1 MKIGVSAMGD
11 SCDADVS
18 PQFARCPYFVIM
30 DSETRDVEAF
40 SNSAQE
46 ASHGAGPMAVRELA
60 DRDVSVALAGKVG
73 PNAERAL
80 AAAGIEFVQAEA
92 KISDA
97 IENYLRGATS
107 T

>member
-18 PQFARCPYFVIM
+18 PQFARCPYFVIV
-30 DSETRDVEAF
+30 DSETRECEAF
-40 SNSAQE
+40 GSTAQE

-60 DRDVSVALAGKVG
+60 DRDVSVALAGKIG
-73 PNAERAL
+73 PNAEQAL
-80 AAAGIEFVQAEA
+80 AAAGIKFVQAEG

-97 IENYLRGATS
+97 IESYLRDATS

>member
-40 SNSAQE
+40 GNSAQE

>member
-18 PQFARCPYFVIM
+18 PQFARCPYFVIV
-30 DSETRDVEAF
+30 DSETRNCEAF
-40 SNSAQE
+40 SNTAQE
-46 ASHGAGPMAVRELA
+46 ASHGAGPVAVRELA
-60 DRDVSVALAGKVG
+60 DRDVSVVLAGKIG
-73 PNAERAL
+73 PNAEQAL
-80 AAAGIEFVQAEA
+80 AAAGIKFVQAEG

-97 IENYLRGATS
+97 VESYLRDAAS

>member
-11 SCDADVS
+11 SCDAAVS
-18 PQFARCPYFVIM
+18 PQFARCPYFVIV
-30 DSETRDVEAF
+30 DSETRGCEAF
-40 SNSAQE
+40 SNSAEQ

-60 DRDVSVALAGKVG
+60 DRDVSVALAGKIG
-73 PNAERAL
+73 PNAEQAL
-80 AAAGIEFVQAEA
+80 AAAKIEFVQGEG
-92 KISDA
+92 KISVA

>member
-18 PQFARCPYFVIM
+18 PQFARCPYFLIV
-30 DSETRDVEAF
+30 DSETREFEAF
-40 SNSAQE
+40 SNSAAE
-46 ASHGAGPMAVRELA
+46 ASHGAGPAAVRELA
-60 DRDVSVALAGKVG
+60 DRDVSVVLAGKIG

-97 IENYLRGATS
+97 IENYLRGAT
-107 T
+107 TT